1 MEWKYNLRKTFINLQ
16 LRNQVINE
24 NYRAHKYIHEC
35 FNF

>member
-1 MEWKYNLRKTFINLQ
+1 MEWKYNLQKTFINLQ

-24 NYRAHKYIHEC
+24 NYRTRKYIHEC